1 MVRLVNVDIDEDL
14 YQDIKEAVKK
24 DRLNFP
30 SIRHFVH
37 KMLMDKLGEVK
48 NGSNNSREKKGF

>member
-1 MVRLVNVDIDEDL
+1 MVNVDIDEDL
-14 YQDIKEAVKK
+14 YEDIKEAVKK

-37 KMLMDKLGEVK
+37 KMLMEKIG
-48 NGSNNSREKKGF
+48 GARNNNKEGKHGP